1 VAGIQKEAGSSDR
14 VEETSQSFWDTVYH
28 IAFANLGLMPDQL
41 DRLTP
46 GELSS
51 LQEHWRLQHEWE
63 REQAAFSGYCAGL
76 AFAMAWNGDLKGFD
90 KFFIKP
96 VPNEPPPKSRVEKFR
111 DDCKLIGL
119 KAGQLTDGQLALT

>member
-1 VAGIQKEAGSSDR
+1 
-14 VEETSQSFWDTVYH
+14 
-28 IAFANLGLMPDQL
+28 
-41 DRLTP
+41 
-46 GELSS
+46 
-51 LQEHWRLQHEWE
+51 
-63 REQAAFSGYCAGL
+63 
-76 AFAMAWNGDLKGFD
+76 MAWNGDLKGFD